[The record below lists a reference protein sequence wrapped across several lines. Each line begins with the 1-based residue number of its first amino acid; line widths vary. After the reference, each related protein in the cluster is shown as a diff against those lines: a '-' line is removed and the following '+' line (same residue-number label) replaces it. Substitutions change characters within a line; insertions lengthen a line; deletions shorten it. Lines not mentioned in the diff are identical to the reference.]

1 MSGLVTLSSQTPLQL
16 RPLLHSSELCIQ
28 RVSRR
33 SCTQRWSR
41 YFRRQ
46 LKDDTRD
53 GVGVVTD
60 VRTAEA
66 DPPWE
71 GLHGSERYAACMHAA
86 RAGNRRALAT
96 LVEDLT
102 PLVWHVARG
111 NGLHRTAAEDV
122 VQTVWLALI
131 SHIDTLAEPKALAGW
146 LITTTRREAQRVRNK
161 VAAQLPLSDEMAE
174 TLPSKHPQPE
184 DEALRADRD
193 VRLWRAFGE
202 LPERCQ
208 QLLRLTVLAGR
219 TEYRQVAE
227 AMQMPRGSIGP
238 TRGRCLNT
246 LRELLD
252 TEGGGG

>member
-1 MSGLVTLSSQTPLQL
+1 MND
-16 RPLLHSSELCIQ
+16 
-28 RVSRR
+28 
-33 SCTQRWSR
+33 TQ
-41 YFRRQ
+41 
-46 LKDDTRD
+46 D

-86 RAGNRRALAT
+86 RAGNRVALAT
-96 LVEDLT
+96 LVQDLT

-111 NGLHRTAAEDV
+111 NGLTRAAAEDV

-131 SHIDTLAEPKALAGW
+131 SHLDTLAEPKALAGW
-146 LITTTRREAQRVRNK
+146 LITTTRREASRVRGK
-161 VAAQLPLSDEMAE
+161 VTAQLPLTDEMAE
-174 TLPSKHPQPE
+174 TLPSNHPQPE
-184 DEALRADRD
+184 DEALRVDRD
-193 VRLWRAFGE
+193 DRLWKAFAG
-202 LPERCQ
+202 LPVRCQ
-208 QLLRLTVLAGR
+208 ELLRLTVLAGR
-219 TEYRQVAE
+219 TEYRLVAE
-227 AMQMPRGSIGP
+227 AMRMPRGSIGP

>member
-1 MSGLVTLSSQTPLQL
+1 
-16 RPLLHSSELCIQ
+16 
-28 RVSRR
+28 
-33 SCTQRWSR
+33 
-41 YFRRQ
+41 
-46 LKDDTRD
+46 
-53 GVGVVTD
+53 VVTD

-71 GLHGSERYAACMHAA
+71 GLHGSERYAACMLAA

-111 NGLHRTAAEDV
+111 NGLDKTAAEDV
-122 VQTVWLALI
+122 VQTVWLALF
-131 SHIDTLAEPKALAGW
+131 SHINTLTEPKALAGW
-146 LITTTRREAQRVRNK
+146 LIVTTRREAQRVRGK
-161 VAAQLPLSDEMAE
+161 GAAQLPLTDEMAE
-174 TLPSKHPQPE
+174 QLPSNHPQPE
-184 DEALRADRD
+184 DEALRIDRD
-193 VRLWRAFGE
+193 SRLWRAFAG

-208 QLLRLTVLAGR
+208 ELLRLTVLAGR
-219 TEYRQVAE
+219 AEYRLVAE
-227 AMQMPRGSIGP
+227 AMHMPKGSIGP